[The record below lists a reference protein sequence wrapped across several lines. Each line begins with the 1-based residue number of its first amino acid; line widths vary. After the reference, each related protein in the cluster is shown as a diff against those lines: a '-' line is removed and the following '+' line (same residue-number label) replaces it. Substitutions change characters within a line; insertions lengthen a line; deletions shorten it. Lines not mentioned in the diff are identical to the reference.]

1 MVSNGGQWVVTEIF
15 QWTKIKKERERKRKN
30 ARNHDTIISMEFT
43 FPNITGFNKSE
54 NQMALSML
62 DIIT

>member
-1 MVSNGGQWVVTEIF
+1 MSGHRNF
-15 QWTKIKKERERKRKN
+15 PMNKNKKRERERKN

>member
-1 MVSNGGQWVVTEIF
+1 MN
-15 QWTKIKKERERKRKN
+15 KNKKKEREKEKN
-30 ARNHDTIISMEFT
+30 ARNHDTTISMEFT

-62 DIIT
+62 DIITYKFVFNVSAPH